1 MAWEGISKKGKT
13 PLFCFTNIM
22 DGLFYVSILQTQLLP
37 AAQSIYRRNWRLQ
50 QDNDLKN
57 TSRIAKQFIVENSI
71 NTIDWP
77 SNSPDL
83 NPIENIW
90 TIIKNNVEK
99 RMPQNINELTKFLAE
114 EWDAI
119 PQLTINN
126 LVMSMKTRCELILEK
141 NGDRIPY

>member
-1 MAWEGISKKGKT
+1 
-13 PLFCFTNIM
+13 M
-22 DGLFYVSILQTQLLP
+22 DGSFYVSILQTQLLL
-37 AAQSIYRRNWRLQ
+37 AAQSMYRRNWHLQ
-50 QDNDLKN
+50 QDNDPKH
-57 TSRIAKQFIVENSI
+57 TSRVAKQFIAENSI

-114 EWDAI
+114 EWNAI
-119 PQLTINN
+119 PQSTINN